1 MEMSPLSVCPQKIS
15 ARAGSPPT
23 PRSAPAAQHGGR
35 RCGCGAIGDGKH
47 GPAGRLSRRGR
58 EGGRDLQWGPGT
70 SRGKRAS
77 PLPPAARHPPE
88 SRYRCGK
95 VSLPPASKRK
105 WSRTCGKSR
114 SSRPGPA
121 GWAAAGGN
129 RQHRDTGSAC
139 RRRPTA
145 RPSAGQPRAPGAARS
160 DRTLPPGRGGSGRR
174 GGGNEGSR
182 LEHPPGAPRTG
193 SRSERTKRSSCGERV
208 PIAASRSA
216 PLCSTHGPDRAR
228 GDHRRLRT

>member
-1 MEMSPLSVCPQKIS
+1 MEKSPLSVSPQKIS

-47 GPAGRLSRRGR
+47 GPAGRLSREAGICSGVRGR
-58 EGGRDLQWGPGT
+58 AEGNARPP
-70 SRGKRAS
+70 S
-77 PLPPAARHPPE
+77 LPPAARHPPE

>member
-1 MEMSPLSVCPQKIS
+1 MRMWGYRRWEARTRGAPLQERK
-15 ARAGSPPT
+15 
-23 PRSAPAAQHGGR
+23 GR
-35 RCGCGAIGDGKH
+35 
-47 GPAGRLSRRGR
+47 
-58 EGGRDLQWGPGT
+58 GPGFAVGSGDEQRET
-70 SRGKRAS
+70 RV
-77 PLPPAARHPPE
+77 PPPPAARHPPE

-208 PIAASRSA
+208 PIAAFRSA
-216 PLCSTHGPDRAR
+216 PRTDPTARVETTGGCARDSGSST
-228 GDHRRLRT
+228 